1 MRIAFK
7 TTLLAAAAAFSLGSL
22 GAHAAPLTWN
32 LTSLTQNGGS
42 AGNNFSGSNS
52 GIGLTVTGWSTTG
65 GTVGPTGTFQA
76 ATLVNW
82 GSSSGLGVQAAGVS
96 NESSS
101 PNHAVDNIGP
111 TDILLLSFTQSV
123 VLTDFYFGWDN
134 AGSPQHTDLSLVRWT
149 GGGNVTPTIS
159 GATIAG
165 LVAGPWDLVSHY
177 GAVQE
182 DQWKA
187 TNAPLSGGSR
197 WWIVSGVDSG
207 WGPTNLDTDDD
218 AFKFLKIKT
227 DTPNPPQ
234 EVPEP
239 GSLALL
245 ALGVAGL
252 AMMRRRRRD

>member
-7 TTLLAAAAAFSLGSL
+7 TTLLAAAAALSLGSL
-22 GAHAAPLTWN
+22 GAQAATWDLSGFSRSGGDN
-32 LTSLTQNGGS
+32 FGNSFGGTNGS
-42 AGNNFSGSNS
+42 
-52 GIGLTVTGWSTTG
+52 IGLTVTGWSTTG
-65 GTVGPTGTFQA
+65 GSGGSTGTFQTA
-76 ATLVNW
+76 KLVNW
-82 GSSSGLGVQAAGVS
+82 GSGSGLGVQAQISG
-96 NESSS
+96 ETTS

-111 TDILLLSFTQSV
+111 TDILLLSFTESV
-123 VLTDFYFGWDN
+123 VLTHFYFGWDN
-134 AGSPQHTDLSLVRWT
+134 AATSDLSLVRWT
-149 GGGNVTPTIS
+149 GGQTNADTPAVS

-177 GAVQE
+177 AAVPE
-182 DQWKA
+182 DTYKA
-187 TNAPLSGGSR
+187 TGVPLSDGSR

-207 WGPTNLDTDDD
+207 WGPTTLTTSDD

-227 DTPNPPQ
+227 ETPNPPQ